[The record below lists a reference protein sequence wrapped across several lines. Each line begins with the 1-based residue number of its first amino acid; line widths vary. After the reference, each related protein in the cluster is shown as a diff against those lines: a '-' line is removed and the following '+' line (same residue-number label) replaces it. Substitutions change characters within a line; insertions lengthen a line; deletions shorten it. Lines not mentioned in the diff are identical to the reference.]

1 MNQVVLVGPRCCGKT
16 SVGKEV
22 ATVLGREFLDGDI
35 LFQAKHG
42 VISDYVARHKWEGFR
57 KAECEL
63 IEQIC
68 HQYERRPIVFAPG
81 GGAVAHNQGEEYRL
95 RNVVALRSFGDLI
108 YLLPSKD
115 LYESARILIGRQ
127 VNDGQSA
134 STRPDLTANSDKVDE
149 MHKMLQLRDPLYR
162 EASSM
167 EIITGNMGVVQIAQQ
182 IINNF
187 R

>member
-1 MNQVVLVGPRCCGKT
+1 
-16 SVGKEV
+16 
-22 ATVLGREFLDGDI
+22 
-35 LFQAKHG
+35 
-42 VISDYVARHKWEGFR
+42 
-57 KAECEL
+57 
-63 IEQIC
+63 
-68 HQYERRPIVFAPG
+68 
-81 GGAVAHNQGEEYRL
+81 
-95 RNVVALRSFGDLI
+95 
-108 YLLPSKD
+108 LPSKD

>member
-1 MNQVVLVGPRCCGKT
+1 M
-16 SVGKEV
+16 
-22 ATVLGREFLDGDI
+22 
-35 LFQAKHG
+35 
-42 VISDYVARHKWEGFR
+42 
-57 KAECEL
+57 
-63 IEQIC
+63 
-68 HQYERRPIVFAPG
+68 
-81 GGAVAHNQGEEYRL
+81 
-95 RNVVALRSFGDLI
+95 
-108 YLLPSKD
+108 
-115 LYESARILIGRQ
+115 
-127 VNDGQSA
+127 NDGQSA

>member
-1 MNQVVLVGPRCCGKT
+1 
-16 SVGKEV
+16 
-22 ATVLGREFLDGDI
+22 
-35 LFQAKHG
+35 
-42 VISDYVARHKWEGFR
+42 
-57 KAECEL
+57 
-63 IEQIC
+63 
-68 HQYERRPIVFAPG
+68 
-81 GGAVAHNQGEEYRL
+81 
-95 RNVVALRSFGDLI
+95 
-108 YLLPSKD
+108 
-115 LYESARILIGRQ
+115 